1 MLVDEYVR
9 NFLEHEPIPGI
20 VWEYE
25 HTKKSLPAVTLAQ
38 TNEVIKKLV
47 KDDSRVIVITG
58 PKRIM
63 LQCLQ
68 KLWY

>member
-38 TNEVIKKLV
+38 TNEVIKKTC
-47 KDDSRVIVITG
+47 KG
-58 PKRIM
+58 
-63 LQCLQ
+63 
-68 KLWY
+68 